1 MYLVILSV
9 LVRHD
14 DLFWLVC
21 LFFELKDDSRN
32 VSWNFLLMLE
42 TKKGSKI
49 PEMLVEGGFC
59 SVSC

>member
-1 MYLVILSV
+1 M

-21 LFFELKDDSRN
+21 LFFELKDDSRRVCWN
-32 VSWNFLLMLE
+32 VLGMLE

-49 PEMLVEGGFC
+49 QKNVSGAGILFHEMLEAC
-59 SVSC
+59 

>member
-1 MYLVILSV
+1 MYLVVLSV

-21 LFFELKDDSRN
+21 LFFELKDDSRS
-32 VSWNFLLMLE
+32 VSWNFLGMLE

-49 PEMLVEGGFC
+49 PEMLVKGGFC